1 MKRKKN
7 RDTAVIVTKEMFIRK
22 LRRLADTL
30 ERGATFRVQVKG
42 EVVRIPAGA
51 SFAVEHERE
60 GGDEELEFQVSWTKK
75 PHRHV
80 SEKSRTSPAEKT

>member
-1 MKRKKN
+1 MRRKKN
-7 RDTAVIVTKEMFIRK
+7 RDTAAIVTKEVFIRK
-22 LRRLADTL
+22 LRRLADAL
-30 ERGATFRVQVKG
+30 ERGATYRVQVKG

-75 PHRHV
+75 PRLHA
-80 SEKSRTSPAEKT
+80 SQKSRTSPAGKT